1 MLRFVVVNCIGL
13 CLAVL
18 VSGIICG
25 QQRNT
30 AGLYGRVTDPQEAAV
45 PGAEIT
51 LTQVGTG
58 IARAAQSNEA
68 GDFEFATIPVGEYK
82 LAVQKQGF
90 STVEQ
95 TGIVLQVNDNRRVD
109 VSLRVGEVSTTVNVE
124 AAAAAVDTSS
134 ATLKDTVDSRRVVD
148 LPLNGRN
155 LADLAFLVPGVQ
167 SGSGVNGGEG
177 DGAKASRLT
186 RYFSVNGS
194 RQNNLKYTLDGGD
207 NEDTLQ
213 NTGMP
218 FPFPDAVQE
227 FSVETSNPSAEF
239 GRSSGGSVNIVTKSG
254 TNSYRKPF
262 GCQVLVTDTGR

>member
-1 MLRFVVVNCIGL
+1 M
-13 CLAVL
+13 
-18 VSGIICG
+18 
-25 QQRNT
+25 
-30 AGLYGRVTDPQEAAV
+30 
-45 PGAEIT
+45 
-51 LTQVGTG
+51 
-58 IARAAQSNEA
+58 
-68 GDFEFATIPVGEYK
+68 
-82 LAVQKQGF
+82 
-90 STVEQ
+90 
-95 TGIVLQVNDNRRVD
+95 
-109 VSLRVGEVSTTVNVE
+109 
-124 AAAAAVDTSS
+124 
-134 ATLKDTVDSRRVVD
+134 
-148 LPLNGRN
+148 
-155 LADLAFLVPGVQ
+155 
-167 SGSGVNGGEG
+167 
-177 DGAKASRLT
+177 T